1 MLITLEPTPALTL
14 LIKPLLLLELNRLLD
29 KLLFVLFVCESLVT
43 ILIPSLPL
51 IARLLFVIVLEELF
65 EELFVVA
72 VELVIT
78 LGFSGILSVMLS
90 VMLSVILSVMLCV
103 IGFVN
108 LCLSLSAI
116 RLKRGNVNLIVLM
129 KVLFKS
135 NMVLNRLEAVYY
147 Y

>member
-78 LGFSGILSVMLS
+78 LGFSGILSGILS

-103 IGFVN
+103 MGFVN

-129 KVLFKS
+129 KLLFKS